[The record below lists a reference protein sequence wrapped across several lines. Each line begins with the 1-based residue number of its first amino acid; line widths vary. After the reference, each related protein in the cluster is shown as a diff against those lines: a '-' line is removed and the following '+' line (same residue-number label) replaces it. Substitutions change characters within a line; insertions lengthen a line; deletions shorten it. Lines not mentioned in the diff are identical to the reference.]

1 MEIGVILL
9 DDGAFVLPAVRKAD
23 GTVWYQDPEHGNKSV
38 QASDHDAVNGF
49 RPKFEFKRAL

>member
-1 MEIGVILL
+1 METGVILL

-23 GTVWYQDPEHGNKSV
+23 GSVWYSDPNKGHTV